1 MSASYSAWL
10 VLLSIA
16 IAVVA
21 AYATLGLA
29 GRLTYSEGKGWQA
42 WLAGGA
48 LAMGFGI
55 WAMHFVGMLALHLPI
70 ELSYNVPW
78 TALSMLPAT
87 AASALLLLMLRRIP
101 HPNAGHVLLG
111 SLVLGSGIGGMHYSG
126 MLAIEV
132 APSIGFDWRIVL
144 VSVGVA
150 VSLSVPGVWLAFRH
164 ARNIGSDLTRAVGAL
179 IMGCA
184 VAAMHYTGMAAA
196 EFAPNCVTE
205 ASRWGVPAPG
215 LTVAVS
221 VLAFVVLGFTILLT
235 VMDAR
240 MSERNSQLM
249 RDLRAAK
256 EEAEQAARAKSSFLA
271 NMSHEIRTPMNAIIG
286 MSYLA
291 LQTSL
296 DKKQRNYIEK
306 VHRSGENLL
315 GIINDILDFSK
326 IEAGKLAM
334 ETVDFRLEDVM
345 DNLANLIGLKADDKG
360 IELLFDMAPDVP
372 TALRGD
378 PLRIGQVLINLSNN
392 AVKFTEA
399 GEVVVGVAL
408 VAEQPQDVELHFWVR
423 DTGIG
428 MTPEQSG
435 RMFQTFSQADASTT
449 RRYGGTGLGLAIS
462 KNLVEL
468 MNGRIWVESVAGQG
482 STFHFHVR
490 LGVQSEPRQRRMFRA
505 EELQGTRVL
514 VVDDNAVAR
523 EILATMARS
532 LGFEAEAA
540 RSGAQ
545 ALQLLAEA
553 DRRAA
558 AFDAVLLDWKMP
570 EMDGVQTLRRLRD
583 QQMVHQ
589 PRVVMVTA
597 YGREDAVNAARLGG
611 LGHPRVLT
619 KPVTP
624 STLLESLADVLG
636 RMVPVA
642 PRAVEVAEAH
652 DQARAQLAGA
662 RLLLV
667 EDNDL
672 NMELAVNLLNDAG
685 IEVVCAVN
693 GQEAL
698 DVLARDDRFDGVLM
712 DCQMPVMDGY
722 AATEAIRRNPAWH
735 ALPVI
740 AMTAN
745 AMAGHRE
752 QALAAGMV
760 DHVAKPLNVAQM
772 FTTISR
778 WVRPFAGAMT
788 QPVTLAAP
796 SSVPALPRPL
806 PPLMPGI
813 SVTRGLATA
822 NNNEALYRRLLV
834 RFRDGQAGFAE
845 QFAAA
850 QQDADPT
857 AVQRLAHT
865 LKGTA
870 GNVGA
875 IAVEGAAA
883 DLEMACQAGR
893 SPTEMQI
900 MLTAVLNALGP
911 VLEGLAHLDTP
922 APSGAPPPPAV
933 PDEAA
938 REHMQQSLV
947 RLGELLSQGDA
958 DAPDL
963 ADELLEAATDPALK
977 ASLRRVVAALGDFD
991 FDAALLALQPET
1003 ARSP

>member
-1 MSASYSAWL
+1 MPASYSAWL
-10 VLLSIA
+10 VLLSVA
-16 IAVVA
+16 MAVVA

-29 GRLTYSEGKGWQA
+29 GRLTYSEGKAWKA

-70 ELSYNVPW
+70 ELSYNAPW

-101 HPNAGHVLLG
+101 RPNAGHVLLG

-132 APSIGFDWRIVL
+132 APAISFDWRIVL

-164 ARNIGSDLTRAVGAL
+164 AHNIGSGLTRAGGAL
-179 IMGCA
+179 VMGCA

-215 LTVAVS
+215 LAVAVS
-221 VLAFVVLGFTILLT
+221 ALAFVVLGFTILLT

-306 VHRSGENLL
+306 VHRSGESLL

-345 DNLANLIGLKADDKG
+345 DNLANLIGMKADDKG

-399 GEVVVGVAL
+399 GEVVVGVEL
-408 VAEQPQDVELHFWVR
+408 VAEQPQGVELHFWVR

-468 MNGRIWVESVAGQG
+468 MDGRIWVESEAGRG

-490 LGVQSEPRQRRMFRA
+490 VGVQSEPRQRRMFRA
-505 EELQGTRVL
+505 EELQGTTVL

-532 LGFEAEAA
+532 VGFGAETA
-540 RSGAQ
+540 RNGAQ

-597 YGREDAVNAARLGG
+597 YGREDAVHAARLGG
-611 LGHPRVLT
+611 MGHLRVLT

-624 STLLESLADVLG
+624 STLLEALAEVLG
-636 RMVPVA
+636 RMLPVA
-642 PRAVEVAEAH
+642 PRAAEVADAH

-672 NMELAVNLLNDAG
+672 NMELAVNLLSDAG

-722 AATEAIRRNPAWH
+722 TATEAIRRNPAWST
-735 ALPVI
+735 LPVI

-760 DHVAKPLNVAQM
+760 DHVAKPLNVGQM
-772 FTTISR
+772 FMTIAR
-778 WVRPFAGAMT
+778 WVRPAV
-788 QPVTLAAP
+788 VTAAP
-796 SSVPALPRPL
+796 QEAPPSPLPPLPRPL
-806 PPLMPGI
+806 PPLLPGI
-813 SVTRGLATA
+813 SVARGLAIT
-822 NNNEALYRRLLV
+822 NNNEALYRRLLT
-834 RFRDGQAGFAE
+834 RFRDGMVGFAE

-857 AVQRLAHT
+857 AAQRLAHT
-865 LKGTA
+865 LKGSA

-875 IAVEGAAA
+875 IAVEGAAG

-893 SPTEMQI
+893 SPTELQI
-900 MLTAVLNALGP
+900 MLTAVMNALDP
-911 VLEGLAHLDTP
+911 VLEGLALLEG
-922 APSGAPPPPAV
+922 AAPPGPPPSAEV
-933 PDEAA
+933 PDEAG
-938 REHMQQSLV
+938 RERMQQSLG
-947 RLGELLSQGDA
+947 RLAELLGQGDA
-958 DAPDL
+958 DALDL
-963 ADELLEAATDPALK
+963 ADELLEAATEPALK
-977 ASLRRVVAALGDFD
+977 AALRRVVEALGDFD

-1003 ARSP
+1003 ERSP